1 MPFEIMLNEWR
12 LFMEGKITLS
22 DVCDE
27 LYRQQQK
34 KTGKVFSKQ
43 TKQQRK
49 NFLSKNIKYLNEI
62 FKAMQITDYARYIKP
77 KFQIEENG
85 YEFSHK
91 SLIFL
96 VELLDKYTDNN
107 VLELRRGHLDKVSD
121 RCVVWIVE
129 GLYKMFMYNGV
140 PEDVLNQIGIA
151 MSNYTE
157 YPIRLRYGKMFQMT
171 YDLEQ
176 LASRSFL
183 PKWLT
188 NLDGEDN
195 CLWLDAMQED
205 LKLFIAKWRYIYDS
219 MGEYRQDEVNN
230 LAEEGCAKMTADYTT
245 RAEIEFA
252 LAEELS
258 KAVEE
263 DEKLKQLNDEM
274 NREIVYK
281 KTGYY
286 ADKQDSFE
294 YMKKRIRV
302 RTEEVEQAVFEKYCN
317 GIEVPPDDDIVD
329 NTAFDDMR
337 PSKTVL
343 EEAIDDYNQWIRPRP
358 KIDLPDIDI
367 DKIIAQFKMEQAF
380 KKKER

>member
-1 MPFEIMLNEWR
+1 MNGGYL
-12 LFMEGKITLS
+12 MEGKITLS

-27 LYRQQQK
+27 LYKQQQEK
-34 KTGKVFSKQ
+34 LGKRFANQ
-43 TKQQRK
+43 TKEQRK
-49 NFLSKNIKYLNEI
+49 NFLSKNVKYLNEI
-62 FKAMQITDYARYIKP
+62 FKAMQITDYMRYIKP
-77 KFQIEENG
+77 NFQIEENG
-85 YEFSHK
+85 YEFPQK
-91 SLIFL
+91 SLVFL
-96 VELLDKYTDNN
+96 VNLLDKYTDNN

-129 GLYKMFMYNGV
+129 GLYKMFKYNGV

-151 MSNYTE
+151 MSNYTD
-157 YPIRLRYGKMFQMT
+157 YPVRLRYGKMFQMT

-176 LASRSFL
+176 LASRPFL

-205 LKLFIAKWRYIYDS
+205 LKLFIVKWRYIYDS
-219 MGEYRQDEVNN
+219 MGECRQDEVNN
-230 LAEEGCAKMTADYTT
+230 LAEEGCAKLTANHTL

-252 LAEELS
+252 LAEELH
-258 KAVEE
+258 KALEE

-274 NREIVYK
+274 NKEIVYK
-281 KTGYY
+281 KTGYF

-317 GIEVPPDDDIVD
+317 GIEVPPDEDIVD
-329 NTAFDDMR
+329 DTVFDNMKS
-337 PSKTVL
+337 SKTVL
-343 EEAIDDYNQWIRPRP
+343 EEAIDDYHQWILPRP
-358 KIDLPDIDI
+358 EIDLPDIDI
-367 DKIIAQFKMEQAF
+367 DEVIAQFRMEQAL
-380 KKKER
+380 KRKEQ

>member
-1 MPFEIMLNEWR
+1 
-12 LFMEGKITLS
+12 MEGKITLS

-34 KTGKVFSKQ
+34 KTGKLLSKQ
-43 TKQQRK
+43 TKQQRT
-49 NFLSKNIKYLNEI
+49 NFLSKNIKYLKEI
-62 FKAMQITDYARYIKP
+62 FKAMQITDYVRYIKP
-77 KFQIEENG
+77 NFQIEENG

-91 SLIFL
+91 SLVFL
-96 VELLDKYTDNN
+96 VNLLDKYTDNN

-129 GLYKMFMYNGV
+129 GLYRMFLYNGV
-140 PEDVLNQIGIA
+140 PEDVLNQIGLA
-151 MSNYTE
+151 MSNHTD
-157 YPIRLRYGKMFQMT
+157 YPARLRYGKMFQMT

-176 LASRSFL
+176 LASRTFL

-219 MGEYRQDEVNN
+219 MGECRQDEVNN
-230 LAEEGCAKMTADYTT
+230 LAEEGCAKMTADHIM

-252 LAEELS
+252 LAEELN
-258 KAVEE
+258 KALEK

-274 NREIVYK
+274 NKEGVYK

-286 ADKQDSFE
+286 ADKLDSFE

-302 RTEEVEQAVFEKYCN
+302 RTEEVEQAVFEKYWN

-329 NTAFDDMR
+329 DTAFDNMK
-337 PSKTVL
+337 SSQTVL
-343 EEAIDDYNQWIRPRP
+343 KEAIADYHQWILVRPE
-358 KIDLPDIDI
+358 IELPDIDI
-367 DKIIAQFKMEQAF
+367 EEAIAHFKIEQVL
-380 KKKER
+380 KKGEQ

>member
-1 MPFEIMLNEWR
+1 MNGGYL
-12 LFMEGKITLS
+12 MEGKITLS

-27 LYRQQQK
+27 LYKQQQEK
-34 KTGKVFSKQ
+34 LGKRFANQ
-43 TKQQRK
+43 TKEQRK
-49 NFLSKNIKYLNEI
+49 NFLSKNVKYLNEI
-62 FKAMQITDYARYIKP
+62 FKAMQITDYVRYIKP
-77 KFQIEENG
+77 NFQIEENG
-85 YEFSHK
+85 YEFPQK
-91 SLIFL
+91 SLVFL
-96 VELLDKYTDNN
+96 VNLLDKYTDNN

-129 GLYKMFMYNGV
+129 GLYKMFKYNGV

-151 MSNYTE
+151 MSNYTD
-157 YPIRLRYGKMFQMT
+157 YPVRLRYGKMFQMT

-176 LASRSFL
+176 LASRPFL

-205 LKLFIAKWRYIYDS
+205 LKLFIVKWRYIYDS
-219 MGEYRQDEVNN
+219 MGECRQDEVNS
-230 LAEEGCAKMTADYTT
+230 LAEESCAKLTANHTL

-252 LAEELS
+252 LAEELH
-258 KAVEE
+258 KALEE

-274 NREIVYK
+274 NKEIVYK

-317 GIEVPPDDDIVD
+317 GIEVPPDEDIVD
-329 NTAFDDMR
+329 DTVFDNMKS
-337 PSKTVL
+337 SKTVL
-343 EEAIDDYNQWIRPRP
+343 EEAIDDYHQWILPRP
-358 KIDLPDIDI
+358 EIDLPDIDI
-367 DKIIAQFKMEQAF
+367 AEVIAQFRMEQAL
-380 KKKER
+380 KRKEQ

>member
-1 MPFEIMLNEWR
+1 
-12 LFMEGKITLS
+12 MEGKITLS

-27 LYRQQQK
+27 LYKQQQEK
-34 KTGKVFSKQ
+34 LGKRFANQ
-43 TKQQRK
+43 TKEQRK
-49 NFLSKNIKYLNEI
+49 NFLSKNVKYLNEI
-62 FKAMQITDYARYIKP
+62 FKAMQITDYMRYIKP
-77 KFQIEENG
+77 NFQIEENG
-85 YEFSHK
+85 YEFPQK
-91 SLIFL
+91 SLVFL
-96 VELLDKYTDNN
+96 VNLLDKYTDNN

-129 GLYKMFMYNGV
+129 GLYKMFKYNGV

-151 MSNYTE
+151 MSNYTD
-157 YPIRLRYGKMFQMT
+157 YPVRLRYGKMFQMT

-176 LASRSFL
+176 LASRPFL

-205 LKLFIAKWRYIYDS
+205 LKLFIVKWRYIYDS
-219 MGEYRQDEVNN
+219 MGECRQDEVNN
-230 LAEEGCAKMTADYTT
+230 LAEEGCAKLTANHTL

-252 LAEELS
+252 LAEELH
-258 KAVEE
+258 KALEE

-274 NREIVYK
+274 NKEIVYK
-281 KTGYY
+281 KTGYF

-317 GIEVPPDDDIVD
+317 GIEVPPDEDIVD
-329 NTAFDDMR
+329 DTVFDNMKS
-337 PSKTVL
+337 SKTVL
-343 EEAIDDYNQWIRPRP
+343 EEAIDDYHQWILPRP
-358 KIDLPDIDI
+358 EIDLPDIDI
-367 DKIIAQFKMEQAF
+367 DEVIAQFRMEQAL
-380 KKKER
+380 KRKEQ